1 LGNLTAREQEVLV
14 LVAGGLRNAEIAA
27 RLVISERTVDHHVT
41 AILRKLG
48 IRNRQEATSKALR
61 LGLPPAAE
69 RVN

>member
-1 LGNLTAREQEVLV
+1 MTAREQEVLV